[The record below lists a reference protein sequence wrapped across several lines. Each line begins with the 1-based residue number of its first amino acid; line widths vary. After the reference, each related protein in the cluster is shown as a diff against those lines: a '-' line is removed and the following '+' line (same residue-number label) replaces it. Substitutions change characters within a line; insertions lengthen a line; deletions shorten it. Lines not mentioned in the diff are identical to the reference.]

1 MIPKD
6 TLHRLLAGFYFLQVC
21 AFLLALTCYSYRV
34 RELLVCWLFLCSL
47 FALIALPF
55 LGAVLACLAG
65 QYLLKWVSAEKTLI
79 PELAVRFAEL
89 PPDAISAPRILVAG
103 ALETVT
109 GPYACVD
116 APASHSGRLI
126 NVASSSEASV
136 SNCTDTVMRAP

>member
-1 MIPKD
+1 MIQKD

-21 AFLLALTCYSYRV
+21 AVLLALTCYSYRV

-55 LGAVLACLAG
+55 LGAVLAWLAG
-65 QYLLKWVSAEKTLI
+65 QYLLKWVSAAKTLI

-103 ALETVT
+103 TPASMT
-109 GPYACVD
+109 GPYASVD
-116 APASHSGRLI
+116 VLAPHSGRLI
-126 NVASSSEASV
+126 NVVSSSKANV
-136 SNCTDTVMRAP
+136 